1 MRVALG
7 LRSRWLVCDKSDM
20 TIEEDVESIERR
32 MHELGEELGRLKA
45 DKVDV
50 DVIEGRVLEVAKAW
64 GRAQMA
70 RAMKG
75 ADAEAPE
82 VDING
87 ERWGNRRETSHDYE
101 TVFGTVTLERAVYQ
115 QSGRGRVAVPLDLRL
130 GMVEGTYTPRLARIA
145 TRALA
150 SMPEQE
156 AADLL
161 GEVGTATLS
170 NSTIG
175 RLSRA
180 MAARYE
186 QRREIITTT
195 VREAHVIPEQ
205 AVTVQVGIDG
215 VMVPQDGEHARPRG
229 RKTRSPE
236 PPRHET
242 RYGVVCD
249 PGPAAHDGTMGRAW
263 HEGAV
268 GTLAFYDADGERLD
282 TIYLARMPEPH
293 KKTLVGELEA
303 ELRSVLRERPTMNV
317 VWASDGADPQW
328 QALEG
333 IETRLPPEC
342 TGNRMKLV
350 DAFHVAE
357 YVQKAAD
364 AIWGSGSGD
373 AHVQAATWRE
383 TIKSKRDGPAE
394 VLRSMRARLGTPRTA
409 SGRKELREAIDYIA
423 RQNSLGRMKYV
434 EAHRRGYP
442 IGTGVTEAAAKTVV
456 GSRMKRAGARFSQH
470 GGQTV
475 MLFRASILSKRFAA
489 LHRELG
495 ATYAARVKE
504 AA

>member
-1 MRVALG
+1 MP
-7 LRSRWLVCDKSDM
+7 
-20 TIEEDVESIERR
+20 IEEEVESIERR
-32 MHELGEELGRLKA
+32 MHDLGEELGRLKA

-70 RAMKG
+70 RAMKR
-75 ADAEAPE
+75 ADAAASE
-82 VDING
+82 VEINS
-87 ERWGNRRETSHDYE
+87 EHWGNRRETSHDYE

-115 QSGRGRVAVPLDLRL
+115 RSGRGRVAVPLVLRL

-186 QRREIITTT
+186 QRREIITTS

-249 PGPAAHDGTMGRAW
+249 PGPAAHDGTMGLAW

-282 TIYLARMPEPH
+282 TIYLARMPEPY

-303 ELRSVLRERPTMNV
+303 ELRSVLRERTTMNV
-317 VWASDGADPQW
+317 VWASDGAEPQW

-364 AIWGSGSGD
+364 AIWGPSSGD

-383 TIKSKRDGPAE
+383 TIKSKRDGPVE
-394 VLRSMRARLGTPRTA
+394 VLRSMRARLGAPRTA
-409 SGRKELREAIDYIA
+409 TGRKELREAIDYIA
-423 RQNSLGRMKYV
+423 RQNNLGRMKYV
-434 EAHRRGYP
+434 EAQRRGYP

-456 GSRMKRAGARFSQH
+456 GTRMKRAGARFSQH

-475 MLFRASILSKRFAA
+475 MLFRTSILSKRFAA
-489 LHRELG
+489 LHHELG
-495 ATYAARVKE
+495 TTYAARVKE